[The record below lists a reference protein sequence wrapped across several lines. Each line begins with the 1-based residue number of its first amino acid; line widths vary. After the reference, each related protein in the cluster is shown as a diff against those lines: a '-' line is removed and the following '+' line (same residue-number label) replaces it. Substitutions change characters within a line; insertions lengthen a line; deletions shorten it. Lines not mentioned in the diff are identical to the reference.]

1 MTMNL
6 LNVGYEKRKNGEL
19 FNSFQNEDLTNLT
32 NVQNYVPIY
41 NKFFA
46 LNETN
51 YNSIN
56 LNHEW
61 YISKVVKQVD
71 YNLYKCELKHNKTE
85 KTKTKNIFFKMA
97 PLLDPF
103 KMIIG
108 KYDIN
113 NTTLYNL
120 PNINST
126 CKEIHEK
133 IIDQNNSAYV
143 DGLFT
148 FFTSQLNKSFHF
160 AHGIEFYGS
169 FLAIKQKFVFNIVD
183 DLDFICKSDY
193 FHKYKNVLFK
203 VDDYHLLLK
212 DSYKKPPIKI
222 DQDINPLSLS
232 LKSIQNDLYEDIFEQ
247 EPKEDKT
254 CEDLDTQHLSLDSL
268 KEFSI
273 DLSDIQSSF
282 KNEELNNSELSR
294 ISVIKSNSSSGSSCS
309 SRTSYTSN
317 DEIME
322 IVSSASSSKDNQ
334 NNQKNKYNESEES
347 ESYCSGENSS
357 SENSRDHNEDDG
369 DSDDEDEEEER
380 IDVTLEKFP
389 IQVIGM
395 EKCEN
400 TLDDLIC
407 NDELSEDEM
416 FAALMQIIMTLIT
429 YQKAFAFT
437 HNDLHTN
444 NVMYVETDKKYMY
457 YCYNK
462 TYYRVPTYGKIYKV
476 IDFGRGIY
484 KYGNKQFCSDC
495 FKNGEDAATQYNIE
509 PYFNTKKPR
518 LEPNYSF
525 DLCRLACSMF
535 DYLIEDMDEISD
547 IQLCTPIVKLIVDWC
562 LDDNGVNILYKNN
575 GQERY
580 PDFKLYKMIARCV
593 HNHTPHAQLERAEFK
608 KYSVT
613 TVPKNEN
620 IMNID
625 EIPFFY
631 EK

>member
-1 MTMNL
+1 MTMNP
-6 LNVGYEKRKNGEL
+6 LNVSYEKRKNGEL
-19 FNSFQNEDLTNLT
+19 FKSFQDEDLTNIS
-32 NVQNYVPIY
+32 NIQNYVPIY

-61 YISKVVKQVD
+61 YISKVLKQVD
-71 YNLYKCELKHNKTE
+71 YNLYKCELKHNNTE

-108 KYDIN
+108 KYDIH
-113 NTTLYNL
+113 NTSLYNL
-120 PNINST
+120 PKIDST
-126 CKEIHEK
+126 SKEIHEK
-133 IIDQNNSAYV
+133 ILDQNNTAYV
-143 DGLFT
+143 DSLFT
-148 FFTSQLNKSFHF
+148 FFTSQLNKSYNFT
-160 AHGIEFYGS
+160 HGVDFYGS

-193 FHKYKNVLFK
+193 FNKNKNVLFQ
-203 VDDYHLLLK
+203 VEDYNLLLK
-212 DSYKKPPIKI
+212 DDDGKKPPIRI
-222 DQDINPLSLS
+222 VDQDVNPLSLS
-232 LKSIQNDLYEDIFEQ
+232 LKSIQNDLFDDIFDDN
-247 EPKEDKT
+247 DKVEK
-254 CEDLDTQHLSLDSL
+254 CEENETQHLSLDNL

-273 DLSDIQSSF
+273 DLS
-282 KNEELNNSELSR
+282 ELHSPLKSDDMNSEVTK
-294 ISVIKSNSSSGSSCS
+294 ISATIKSNTSSGSSCS
-309 SRTSYTSN
+309 SRTSHTSN
-317 DEIME
+317 DEIIE
-322 IVSSASSSKDNQ
+322 VVSSASSKDNI
-334 NNQKNKYNESEES
+334 QKTTYNDS
-347 ESYCSGENSS
+347 ESDSYSDENES
-357 SENSRDHNEDDG
+357 SENSED
-369 DSDDEDEEEER
+369 DEEER
-380 IDVTLEKFP
+380 VDVTLEKFP
-389 IQVIGM
+389 IQVICM

-407 NDELSEDEM
+407 NDELNEDEI
-416 FAALMQIIMTLIT
+416 FSALMQVIMTLIT
-429 YQKAFAFT
+429 YQKAFSFT

-444 NVMYVETDKKYMY
+444 NIMYNPTDKKYLY
-457 YCYNK
+457 YCYNNV
-462 TYYRVPTYGKIYKV
+462 YYKVPTYGRIYKV

-509 PYFNTKKPR
+509 PYFNSKKPR

-525 DLCRLACSMF
+525 DLCRLACSIF
-535 DYLIEDMDEISD
+535 DYIIEDMDQIVD
-547 IQLCTPIVKLIVDWC
+547 FDKCTPLVRLIVEWC
-562 LDDNGVNILYKNN
+562 LDDNGINILYKNN

-593 HNHTPHAQLERAEFK
+593 HNHTPQAQLERKEFD
-608 KYSVT
+608 KYSVK

-620 IMNID
+620 VINID
-625 EIPFFY
+625 EVPYFY